1 LKYIPVFAMWEFLKK
16 IISKKDGEV
25 AVVVLDENDP
35 DAASTYTVKSLD
47 IYVLG
52 GGIVI
57 VTLLL
62 AVLIFFATP
71 LSSIYYQQIDD
82 KFRDEVIAINQR
94 VMALQDSLLAREIQ
108 LNDLK
113 NFVRNVPDTIFQVNH
128 YYDAGISP
136 GLRTVYREPL
146 TVNTF
151 ELLTRNEIMTANT
164 GERNPDFPSHFP
176 VQGTLSQRFTPN
188 VGHYGIDIAAQR
200 NSQFRSIAD
209 GTVINTNWTINY
221 GNVIYVQH
229 ADGIISIYKH
239 AERLYKEP
247 GDIVLK
253 GDILGVVGDRGLL
266 SSGSHLH
273 LEIWKNGV
281 PKNPLIYVN

>member
-1 LKYIPVFAMWEFLKK
+1 MWEFFKK

-25 AVVVLDENDP
+25 AIVVLDENEP
-35 DAASTYTVKSLD
+35 DTASTYSVKARE
-47 IYVLG
+47 IYILG

-57 VTLLL
+57 ITLLL

-71 LSSIYYQQIDD
+71 LSSIYYQQIDN

-94 VMALQDSLLAREIQ
+94 VLALQDSLMAREIQ

-113 NFVRNVPDTIFQVNH
+113 DFVRNVPDTVFQVTQ

-136 GLRTVYREPL
+136 GLQTVYREPQ

-151 ELLTRNEIMTANT
+151 ELLTRNEIMIAKTR
-164 GERNPDFPSHFP
+164 ERNPDFPSHFP
-176 VQGTLSQRFTPN
+176 VRGSLTQGFAPN
-188 VGHYGIDIAAQR
+188 IGHFGIDIAAQR

-209 GTVINTNWTINY
+209 GTVVNTNWTINY
-221 GNVIYVQH
+221 GNVIYIQH
-229 ADGIISIYKH
+229 ADGIMSIYKH

-253 GDILGVVGDRGLL
+253 GDILGVVGDRGVL

>member
-1 LKYIPVFAMWEFLKK
+1 MWEFIKR
-16 IISKKDGEV
+16 IISKEDGEV

-35 DAASTYTVKSLD
+35 DTASTYSVKPLD
-47 IYVLG
+47 IYMLG

-57 VTLLL
+57 ATLLF

-71 LSSIYYQQIDD
+71 LRSIYYKQIDD
-82 KFRDEVIAINQR
+82 KFRDEVISINQR
-94 VMALQDSLLAREIQ
+94 VMALQDSLLAREVQ

-113 NFVRNVPDTIFQVNH
+113 DFVRNVPDTIFQVNLH
-128 YYDAGISP
+128 YEAELSP
-136 GLRTVYREPL
+136 GIQSVFREPL
-146 TVNTF
+146 VVQTF
-151 ELLTRNEIMTANT
+151 ELLTRNEIMTAKT
-164 GERNPDFPSHFP
+164 RERKPDFPSFIP
-176 VQGTLSQRFTPN
+176 VQGTLTQGFSPN

-200 NSQFRSIAD
+200 NSHFRTIAD
-209 GTVINTNWTINY
+209 GTVVNTNWTINY
-221 GNVIYVQH
+221 GNIIYVQH
-229 ADGIISIYKH
+229 SDGIMSIYKH

-247 GDIVLK
+247 GDLVLK